1 VNAFATIV
9 PVVEFGKVDPRLAF
23 LARAAARFELVEAG
37 EMDIAEAFDG
47 LVASLRCGCSHRRV
61 GIGGID
67 APR

>member
-1 VNAFATIV
+1 MNAVTLIAPIAV
-9 PVVEFGKVDPRLAF
+9 GKVDFRLAF

>member
-1 VNAFATIV
+1 MNAVTLIAPIAV
-9 PVVEFGKVDPRLAF
+9 GKVDSRLAF